1 MSSGM
6 IIRTVLE
13 FAAVV
18 FTLWAVFH
26 EDRFAAFERR
36 MISLLRR
43 RRMRVIRGGNNFS
56 EQSFA
61 KEYRRAK
68 L

>member
-1 MSSGM
+1 MSFGM

-36 MISLLRR
+36 IAAQLRR
-43 RRMRVIRGGNNFS
+43 RRFRMVKKNDFHESCFVTKI
-56 EQSFA
+56 
-61 KEYRRAK
+61 
-68 L
+68 